1 MSRKG
6 REKDLEGQMI
16 MSFDFPNHLL
26 CEGVKVE
33 ASPKQNQDS
42 QKVMEGKRV
51 FEGTGNLMEKV
62 ADANNLWEAW
72 RRVRA
77 NKGSGGIDGQSI
89 EEFERKALS
98 RILEMQ
104 TQMLAE
110 KYKPT
115 AVRGVQI
122 PKPNGGTRQLGIPT
136 VKDRIVQQAMAQV
149 ISPLYEKVF
158 SESSYGF
165 RPSRSAHQAVKQ
177 GSAYVAEGYSI
188 VVDLDL
194 EKFFDEVNHTRLMAR
209 LARDIKDRRVL
220 RLIVKFLK
228 VGLMQNGVCARRE
241 QGTPQGGPLSPLL
254 ANIVLDELDKELER
268 RGHRFCR
275 YADDCN
281 IYVKSQKAG
290 ERVMEGIKQFI
301 TRKLRLKVNEAKSKV
316 ANSKECTFLGYTI
329 GDKGKLWISKKSKA
343 RIKTRIKAL
352 TRRNRGRKL
361 EAIIG
366 ELNQTLRGWLM
377 YFRLAEAKRWC
388 KETEKWLRRK
398 LRCYRLKQCK
408 RRIGI
413 ARFLM
418 QNGCTEYQAWE
429 TAMCR
434 NGWWRK
440 SRFAQANKAMGNEWF
455 RNLGLIPFALPKS

>member
-26 CEGVKVE
+26 REGVKVE
-33 ASPKQNQDS
+33 SHPNRKQDS
-42 QKVMEGKRV
+42 QKVMEGKQV
-51 FEGTGNLMEKV
+51 FEGTENLIEKV
-62 ADANNLWEAW
+62 ADTNNLREAW

-77 NKGSGGIDGQSI
+77 NKGSSGIDGQSI

-98 RILEMQ
+98 LILEMQ
-104 TQMLAE
+104 KRLLAE

-149 ISPLYEKVF
+149 ISPLYERVF

-165 RPSRSAHQAVKQ
+165 RPNRSAHQAVKQ
-177 GSAYVAEGYSI
+177 GSAYVAEGYTI

-228 VGLMQNGVCARRE
+228 AGLMQNGVCTRRE
-241 QGTPQGGPLSPLL
+241 RGTPQGGPLSPLL

-329 GDKGKLWISKKSKA
+329 GDKGKLGISKKSKA
-343 RIKTRIKAL
+343 RI
-352 TRRNRGRKL
+352 
-361 EAIIG
+361 
-366 ELNQTLRGWLM
+366 
-377 YFRLAEAKRWC
+377 
-388 KETEKWLRRK
+388 
-398 LRCYRLKQCK
+398 
-408 RRIGI
+408 
-413 ARFLM
+413 
-418 QNGCTEYQAWE
+418 
-429 TAMCR
+429 
-434 NGWWRK
+434 
-440 SRFAQANKAMGNEWF
+440 
-455 RNLGLIPFALPKS
+455 

>member
-26 CEGVKVE
+26 REGVKVE
-33 ASPKQNQDS
+33 SHPSRKQDS

-51 FEGTGNLMEKV
+51 FEGTENLMEKV

-77 NKGSGGIDGQSI
+77 NKGSSGIDGQSI

-98 RILEMQ
+98 LILEMQ
-104 TQMLAE
+104 KRLLAE

-149 ISPLYEKVF
+149 ISPLYERVF

-165 RPSRSAHQAVKQ
+165 RPNRSAHQAVKQ
-177 GSAYVAEGYSI
+177 GGAYVAEGYST

-209 LARDIKDRRVL
+209 LARDVKDRRVL

-228 VGLMQNGVCARRE
+228 AGLMQNGVCTRRE

-301 TRKLRLKVNEAKSKV
+301 TRKLRLKVNESKSKV
-316 ANSKECTFLGYTI
+316 AKSKECTFLGYTI
-329 GDKGKLWISKKSKA
+329 GSKGKLWISKKSKA
-343 RIKTRIKAL
+343 RIKKRIKAL
-352 TRRNRGRKL
+352 TKRNRGRTL
-361 EAIIG
+361 GAVIQ

-388 KETEKWLRRK
+388 KETEGWLHRK

-408 RRIGI
+408 RRMGI

-418 QNGCTEYQAWE
+418 QNGCTEHQAWE

-440 SRFAQANKAMGNEWF
+440 SQFAQANKAMGNEWF